1 MKFQYK
7 QAGKLQQK
15 SQTKVCKHANWCNLR
30 YYNVSRYENPQRES
44 KMDSPSCEGIHA
56 QLQKQERQSKTKTN
70 QKRNTHKVSKRL
82 IH

>member
-15 SQTKVCKHANWCNLR
+15 SQTKVCKHANRCNLR

-56 QLQKQERQSKTKTN
+56 QLQKPKKTIKN
-70 QKRNTHKVSKRL
+70 KDKPEKKHE
-82 IH
+82 

>member
-15 SQTKVCKHANWCNLR
+15 SQTKVCKHANRCNLR

-44 KMDSPSCEGIHA
+44 KMDSPSCESNHA
-56 QLQKQERQSKTKTN
+56 QLQKQKRQSKTKTN